1 MPTQAEANLRA
12 LIETTEDSVWS
23 VDLDYRLLSFNKA
36 FQRKCERNFGVRPK
50 AGMSPWD
57 FPPEGRGEIWPPLY
71 DRAFT
76 EGPYRIAFTTFD
88 KRTLELSFNPFV
100 IDGKVAGVSV
110 FGKDI
115 TERIAAE
122 ESRQLLAKIVESSLD
137 AIVAVAPNGAIMT
150 WNRGAEVIFGY
161 SEKEAIGLPIPN
173 FIAAEMRA
181 THAEKMDRLLLGTT
195 LPLQEC
201 TCERKDGRE
210 ILVSYAAWPIFNST
224 GQVTAVCFL
233 ARDITLRR
241 EAEGASALLASIVES
256 SDDAVHALTLDG
268 TVASWNRGAEALF
281 GYTSQE
287 IVGKNISIL
296 VPPGHEE
303 ESREILK
310 AIADGFTVSPF
321 DTLVRRKDGT
331 DVDVSLSISP
341 IRNSG
346 GTVVGASAIARDITD
361 RKRADQARQEAE
373 QKYRDIVDGALEGI
387 FQNTLEG
394 ESLTANPA
402 LARMLGYDSP
412 DEVTSDVKD
421 SAHDVW
427 VDPNERAR
435 FLEQLEE
442 HGAVRGFEC
451 RFKRKDGSILWVS
464 LNSRKGYAADGRA
477 IHQGFCEDI
486 TDRKLAD
493 RAIQEAEMKYRDI
506 FDGALEGV
514 FQTTLDGKSLTA
526 NPALARMLGYDSPE
540 EVVSSVRNSAYDVW
554 LDPNERS
561 RFIKLLEEQGSVRGY
576 ECQYKR
582 KDGAV
587 IWVSLSSRIVR
598 RPDGQTIHQ
607 GFIEDITDRKR
618 SEMQLRDSEE
628 QYRKTFEQASIGI
641 VHVDFEGRILR
652 CNTHFAEILGYAVEE
667 VCSMTFQEF
676 TVPDDLPKSVAM
688 LQELTDGSSGTPTWE
703 KRYKRKDGS
712 LIWVKLSSSTQRDG
726 DGRPMHIITFV
737 QDINAR
743 KEGEFLLATAA
754 NALLASETR
763 YRSFFQMS
771 LDAIHIN
778 RLNDGTYFEVNQ
790 AFLDITGYERE
801 EVIGHSSLEL
811 CIWANPRDRRYLVE
825 AMRKNPHFRDFRTQF
840 RKKNGQTF
848 WGLMSASL
856 IELEGVACI
865 LAVTRDISEAVAAE
879 DEIRNLAFYDSL
891 TSLPNRRLL
900 LDRLQQALAAC
911 IRNPHKQALLFV
923 DLDNFKTWNDTLGH
937 QTGDLLLKEVAL
949 RLTAC
954 VREADTVARIGGD
967 EFVVMLE
974 DLSET
979 SEDAAAQAK
988 NIAEKISAAI
998 SHPFLLGGREL
1009 HNTSSIGITVFGA
1022 QPESASEI
1030 LQQAE
1035 IAMFQSKAAG
1045 RNTMLFFA
1053 PALQAAVNSRAA
1065 MEDDLRRAIRENQ
1078 FVMYYQPQLDT
1089 TRLIGA
1095 EALVRWNHPTRGLL
1109 YPGEFIPLAE
1119 ETGLI
1124 LPLGNWVLETTCEQ
1138 IAAWADRA
1146 ETSQI
1151 ALAVN
1156 ISARQFRQPDFVNQ
1170 VWAALARTG
1179 ANPQNLKLELT
1190 ESMLVENIEDVIT
1203 KMTELKMRGLRF
1215 SIDDFGTGYSSLA
1228 YLKRLPLDQLKIDRS
1243 FVRDILEDA
1252 ASGAIAQAIISL
1264 GRAMG
1269 LSVIAEGVETEEQ
1282 RGFLTGLGCHTFQ
1295 GYLFARALP
1304 LEEFQAKWPNY
1315 RRNTSAVTK

>member
-1 MPTQAEANLRA
+1 VDRPRRETEMPTQAEANLSA

-23 VDLDYRLLSFNKA
+23 IDLDYRLLTFNKA
-36 FQRKCERNFGVRPK
+36 FQLRCVRNFGVRPK
-50 AGMSPWD
+50 VGMSPWD

-76 EGPYRIAFTTFD
+76 EGPFRIEYTTFD

-100 IDGKVAGVSV
+100 VDGKVAGVSI

-115 TERIAAE
+115 SERIAAE
-122 ESRQLLAKIVESSLD
+122 ESRQLLARIVETSLD
-137 AIVAVAPNGAIMT
+137 AIIAISSCGIIVT
-150 WNRGAEVIFGY
+150 WNRGAEEVLGY
-161 SEKEAIGLPIPN
+161 SGEEAVGQSILNFVLP
-173 FIAAEMRA
+173 E
-181 THAEKMDRLLLGTT
+181 DRDRQTERIETLLRDQA
-195 LPLQEC
+195 LPLQEGVC
-201 TCERKDGRE
+201 IHKDGRE
-210 ILVSYAAWPIFNST
+210 IFVSFAAWPILSPA
-224 GQVTAVCFL
+224 GEVTTICL
-233 ARDITLRR
+233 MARDITMRR
-241 EAEGASALLASIVES
+241 KAEEASALLASIVES
-256 SDDAVHALTLDG
+256 SDDAVYAVNLDG
-268 TVASWNRGAEALF
+268 TVASWNRGAEELF
-281 GYTSQE
+281 GYTREE
-287 IVGKNISIL
+287 IIGKNLAII
-296 VPPGHEE
+296 VPPGQEE

-310 AIADGFTVSPF
+310 AISDGFTVSPF

-331 DVDVSLSISP
+331 NVDVSLSISP
-341 IRNSG
+341 IRNSSG
-346 GTVVGASAIARDITD
+346 IVVGASAIARDITD
-361 RKRADQARQEAE
+361 RKRAEQARQEAE
-373 QKYRDIVDGALEGI
+373 R
-387 FQNTLEG
+387 
-394 ESLTANPA
+394 
-402 LARMLGYDSP
+402 
-412 DEVTSDVKD
+412 
-421 SAHDVW
+421 
-427 VDPNERAR
+427 
-435 FLEQLEE
+435 
-442 HGAVRGFEC
+442 
-451 RFKRKDGSILWVS
+451 
-464 LNSRKGYAADGRA
+464 
-477 IHQGFCEDI
+477 
-486 TDRKLAD
+486 
-493 RAIQEAEMKYRDI
+493 KYRDI

-514 FQTTLDGKSLTA
+514 FQTTLDGQSLTA

-540 EVVSSVRNSAYDVW
+540 EVVSSVKNSAYDVW
-554 LDPNERS
+554 VDPNERS

-587 IWVSLSSRIVR
+587 IWVSLSSRIVC
-598 RPDGQTIHQ
+598 RPDGETIHQ
-607 GFIEDITDRKR
+607 GFIEDITERKR

-641 VHVDFEGRILR
+641 VHVDFEGQILR
-652 CNTHFAEILGYAVEE
+652 CNAQFAEIVGYTPEE
-667 VCSMTFQEF
+667 LCGKAFQQF
-676 TVPDDLPKSVAM
+676 TAPEDLSQSVAI
-688 LQELTDGSSGTPTWE
+688 LQELINGSTGTPTWE
-703 KRYKRKDGS
+703 KRYIRKDGS
-712 LIWVKLSSSTQRDG
+712 LVWVKLSSSTQRDG
-726 DGRPMHIITFV
+726 NGRPIHIISFV

-743 KEGEFLLATAA
+743 KEAETLLTTAA

-763 YRSFFQMS
+763 YRTFFQMS
-771 LDAIHIN
+771 LDAIHLN
-778 RLNDGTYFEVNQ
+778 RLTDGTYLEVNQ

-811 CIWANPRDRRYLVE
+811 NVWASPRDRRYLVE
-825 AMRKNPHFRDFRTQF
+825 AMRKNPQFRDFRTQF
-840 RKKNGQTF
+840 RRKNGQVF

-856 IELEGVACI
+856 IDLDGVPCV

-879 DEIRNLAFYDSL
+879 DEIRNLAFYDTL

-911 IRNPHKQALLFV
+911 IRNPQKQGLLFV

-937 QTGDLLLKEVAL
+937 QTGDLLLKEVAV

-974 DLSET
+974 DLSEI
-979 SEDAAAQAK
+979 SEDAAAKAK
-988 NIAEKISAAI
+988 HIAEKISAAVNQ
-998 SHPFLLGGREL
+998 PFQLGDREL
-1009 HNTSSIGITVFGA
+1009 HSTSSIGITVFGA

-1065 MEDDLRRAIRENQ
+1065 MEDDLRRAIKENQ
-1078 FVMYYQPQLDT
+1078 FVLHYQPQLDT

-1109 YPGEFIPLAE
+1109 FPDEFIPLAE

-1124 LPLGNWVLETTCEQ
+1124 LPLGNWVLEATCEQ
-1138 IAAWADRA
+1138 IAAWAGHAD
-1146 ETSQI
+1146 TSQI

-1156 ISARQFRQPDFVNQ
+1156 ISARQFRQPDFVEQ

-1203 KMTELKMRGLRF
+1203 KMTELKLRGLRF

-1243 FVRDILEDA
+1243 FVRDILADA

-1282 RGFLTGLGCHTFQ
+1282 RGFLTGLGCYSFQ
-1295 GYLFARALP
+1295 GYLFSRAVP

-1315 RRNTSAVTK
+1315 RRNPSPITK

>member
-1 MPTQAEANLRA
+1 MPTQAEANLSA

-23 VDLDYRLLSFNKA
+23 VDLDYRLLTFNRA
-36 FQRKCERNFGVRPK
+36 FQQKCERNFGVSAK
-50 AGMSPWD
+50 VGMSPWD
-57 FPPEGRGEIWPPLY
+57 FPPEGRGELWPPLY
-71 DRAFT
+71 DRAFA
-76 EGPYRIAFTTFD
+76 EGPFRFAYSTFD
-88 KRTLELSFNPFV
+88 QRTLELSFNPFV
-100 IDGKVAGVSV
+100 IGGKVAGVSV

-122 ESRQLLAKIVESSLD
+122 ESRQLLARIVESSLE
-137 AIVAVAPNGAIMT
+137 AIVATSPEGAIVT
-150 WNRGAEVIFGY
+150 WNRGAEEIFGY
-161 SEKEAIGLPIPN
+161 SAKEAIGLPITN
-173 FIAAEMRA
+173 VIAAEMHA
-181 THAEKMDRLLLGTT
+181 THAEKMKQLLLGMT

-201 TCERKDGRE
+201 SCERKDGRK
-210 ILVSYAAWPIFNST
+210 ILVSYAAWPIFNSI

-233 ARDITLRR
+233 ARDVTLRH
-241 EAEGASALLASIVES
+241 EAEEASALLSSIVES
-256 SDDAVHALTLDG
+256 SDDAVHAVNIDG
-268 TVASWNRGAEALF
+268 TVASWNRGAEELF
-281 GYTSQE
+281 GYTREE
-287 IVGKNISIL
+287 IVGRNVSIV
-296 VPPGHEE
+296 VPPGREE

-346 GTVVGASAIARDITD
+346 GIVVGASAIARDITD
-361 RKRADQARQEAE
+361 RKRAEQARQEAE
-373 QKYRDIVDGALEGI
+373 KKYRDIVDGALEGI

-412 DEVTSDVKD
+412 EEVTSNVRD
-421 SAHDVW
+421 SAHEVW
-427 VDPNERAR
+427 VDPNERAK
-435 FLEQLEE
+435 FLAQLEQY
-442 HGAVRGFEC
+442 GAVRGFEC
-451 RFKRKDGSILWVS
+451 QFKRKDGSVLWVS
-464 LNSRKGYAADGRA
+464 LNSRKGYAADGRE

-486 TDRKLAD
+486 TDRKQAEQ
-493 RAIQEAEMKYRDI
+493 AIQEAEKKYRDI

-514 FQTTLDGKSLTA
+514 FQTTLDGRTLAA
-526 NPALARMLGYDSPE
+526 NPALARMLGFDSPE
-540 EVVSSVRNSAYDVW
+540 EAIASVTDAGHDVW
-554 LDPNERS
+554 LDPDERS

-576 ECQYKR
+576 ECQFKR
-582 KDGAV
+582 KDGTV

-598 RPDGQTIHQ
+598 KPDGETIHQ
-607 GFIEDITDRKR
+607 GFLEDITVRKR

-652 CNTHFAEILGYAVEE
+652 CNAHFAEIVGYTAEE
-667 VCSMTFQEF
+667 VCGKAFHQF
-676 TVPDDLPKSVAM
+676 TAPDDLPQSVIK
-688 LQELTDGSSGTPTWE
+688 LRELTDGSPGTPTWE
-703 KRYKRKDGS
+703 KRYLRKDGR

-726 DGRPMHIITFV
+726 NGRPKHIISFV

-743 KEGEFLLATAA
+743 KEAETLLTTAA

-763 YRSFFQMS
+763 YRTFFQMS

-778 RLNDGTYFEVNQ
+778 RLNDGTYIEVNQ

-801 EVIGHSSLEL
+801 EVISHSSLEL

-825 AMRKNPHFRDFRTQF
+825 ALRKNPHFRDFRTQF
-840 RKKNGQTF
+840 RRKNGQTF

-856 IELEGVACI
+856 IDLEGVPCV
-865 LAVTRDISEAVAAE
+865 LAVTRDISESVAAE
-879 DEIRNLAFYDSL
+879 DEIRNLAFYDTL

-911 IRNPHKQALLFV
+911 IRNPQKQALLFV

-949 RLTAC
+949 RLAGC

-974 DLSET
+974 DLSEI

-988 NIAEKISAAI
+988 HVAEKISAAI
-998 SHPFLLGGREL
+998 NQPFQLGDREL
-1009 HNTSSIGITVFGA
+1009 HSTPSIGITVFGA

-1065 MEDDLRRAIRENQ
+1065 MEDDLRRAIRDNQ
-1078 FVMYYQPQLDT
+1078 FVLHYQPQLDT

-1095 EALVRWNHPTRGLL
+1095 EALVRWNHPSRGLL
-1109 YPGEFIPLAE
+1109 FPDEFIPLAE

-1124 LPLGNWVLETTCEQ
+1124 LPLGSWVLEATCEQ
-1138 IAAWADRA
+1138 IAAWADRP

-1156 ISARQFRQPDFVNQ
+1156 ISARQFRQPEFVDQ
-1170 VWAALARTG
+1170 VWAALARSG

-1203 KMTELKMRGLRF
+1203 KMTELKLRGLRF

-1243 FVRDILEDA
+1243 FVRDILADA

-1282 RGFLTGLGCHTFQ
+1282 RGFLTGLGCHSFQ
-1295 GYLFARALP
+1295 GYLFSRALP
-1304 LEEFQAKWPNY
+1304 LEEFEAKWPNY
-1315 RRNTSAVTK
+1315 RRNQSPVSK